1 VGPRLHTLALQGA
14 AAGARRHAHVE
25 VSMASEM
32 AQSQLPTLVLL
43 GEDERIEVQARAVEA
58 SIIVTD
64 RRLLVATDDALM
76 VDIPFDRLRRIQ
88 FDIEKARPATLVV
101 VPEWPSDPPQVL
113 AVPPEQYIEVAQLLG
128 AVGLHLNDE

>member
-1 VGPRLHTLALQGA
+1 
-14 AAGARRHAHVE
+14 
-25 VSMASEM
+25 MASEM
-32 AQSQLPTLVLL
+32 AQSRLPSLVLL
-43 GEDERIEVQARAVEA
+43 RDDERVEIQARAVEA

-64 RRLLVATDDALM
+64 RRLLVATDDALT

-113 AVPPEQYIEVAQLLG
+113 AVPPEQYVEVAQLLG
-128 AVGLHLNDE
+128 AVGLHLNEA